1 MAKVSGSY
9 LVAKALE
16 NEGVDTVFYLMG
28 GPISPIIAE
37 AEKLGLT
44 CYYAATSRLRLWRRT
59 LMPALRAKPA
69 SA

>member
-28 GPISPIIAE
+28 GPISP
-37 AEKLGLT
+37 
-44 CYYAATSRLRLWRRT
+44 TSPRR
-59 LMPALRAKPA
+59 R
-69 SA
+69 SWV